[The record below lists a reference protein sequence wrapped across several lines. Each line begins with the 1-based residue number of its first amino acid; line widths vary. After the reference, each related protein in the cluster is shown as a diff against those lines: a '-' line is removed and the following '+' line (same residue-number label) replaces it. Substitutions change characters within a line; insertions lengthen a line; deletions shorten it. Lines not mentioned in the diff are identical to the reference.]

1 MTELAELQTFVAV
14 AETGSFAAA
23 ARRLGVTAAMVG
35 RRIQALEERHG
46 VRLIER
52 TTRRQR
58 LTEIGEQFRAQ
69 CELVLDAVSGLDL
82 LAAAEPGQLSGRI
95 RATGP
100 ATLGIHRL
108 AALVAGFCE
117 RHPEVT
123 VELSLNDRRADL
135 IAEGFDLA
143 IRIGELQ
150 ASSLI
155 ARRIGT
161 YRLACVA
168 APAYAERFG
177 LPVTPD
183 ELRTH
188 RCILNLNMT
197 PRNRWPFIGP
207 GGHALVAEVE
217 GGLQI
222 DNGEAQL
229 VAALAGAGIVYL
241 PTDLVAPHLAAGR
254 LVTVLAHWQTLTMP
268 ISLLQPSRRHVPRQV
283 RAFAD
288 MLADGLRDTIAPL
301 QPPLSPAL

>member
-1 MTELAELQTFVAV
+1 MSDLADLQTFVAV

-23 ARRLGVTAAMVG
+23 ARRIGVTPAMVG
-35 RRIQALEERHG
+35 RRIQALEDHHG
-46 VRLIER
+46 IRLIER

-69 CELVLDAVSGLDL
+69 CDAVLDAVAGLDR
-82 LAAAEPGQLSGRI
+82 LAGGEPGHLYGRV

-108 AALVAGFCE
+108 AALVADFCE
-117 RHPEVT
+117 QHPQVI

-135 IAEGFDLA
+135 IAEGYDLA
-143 IRIGELQ
+143 IRVGELQ
-150 ASSLI
+150 ISSLI
-155 ARRIGT
+155 ARRVGT
-161 YRLACVA
+161 YRLSCVA
-168 APAYAERFG
+168 APAYVARFG
-177 LPVTPD
+177 LPTTP
-183 ELRTH
+183 EQLRQH

-207 GGHALVAEVE
+207 GGNALVAEVE

-241 PTDLVAPHLAAGR
+241 PTDLVASHVSDGR
-254 LVTVLAHWQTLTMP
+254 LVPVLGHWQTLTMP
-268 ISLLQPSRRHVPRQV
+268 ISLLQPSRRHVPPQV
-283 RAFAD
+283 RAFIEAI
-288 MLADGLRDTIAPL
+288 ANGLRETI
-301 QPPLSPAL
+301 

>member
-1 MTELAELQTFVAV
+1 MADVAELQTFVAV

-23 ARRLGVTAAMVG
+23 ARRIGITPAMVG
-35 RRIQALEERHG
+35 RRIQALEDRHG
-46 VRLIER
+46 IRLIER

-69 CELVLDAVSGLDL
+69 CETVLDAVSGLDQ
-82 LAAAEPGQLSGRI
+82 LAGAEPGRLSGRI

-123 VELSLNDRRADL
+123 VEFSLNDRRADL
-135 IAEGFDLA
+135 IAEGYDLA
-143 IRIGELQ
+143 VRIGELQ
-150 ASSLI
+150 ASTLI

-161 YRLACVA
+161 YRLTCVA

-177 LPVTPD
+177 LPATPD
-183 ELRTH
+183 ALRAH

-207 GGHALVAEVE
+207 GGQALIAEVD
-217 GGLQI
+217 GRLQI

-229 VAALAGAGIVYL
+229 AAALAGAGIVYL
-241 PTDLVAPHLAAGR
+241 PTDLVGPHLAAGR
-254 LVTVLAHWQTLTMP
+254 LVPVLGHWQTLAMP
-268 ISLLQPSRRHVPRQV
+268 IHLVQPSRRHVPPQV

-288 MLADGLRDTIAPL
+288 VIAEGLRQTI
-301 QPPLSPAL
+301 